1 MKEIIC
7 FSIFYLLFISC
18 QSQKINVNSTIN
30 IEDGSDHKNYF
41 LGNWRLIER
50 NYWDDNNKKAY
61 LLHECEKKQTLTFEK
76 ENTAVFLTKK
86 YVAGRNCDIK
96 SNSGKILVTIN
107 EGSFSYLDLD
117 LKVNERYKIISKTKF
132 TITYNEILEG
142 KIREIE
148 DVYERL

>member
-1 MKEIIC
+1 MKKIIC

-18 QSQKINVNSTIN
+18 QSQRIELNSSDN
-30 IEDGSDHKNYF
+30 IQDSDRKGYF
-41 LGNWRLIER
+41 LGNWKLVGR

-86 YVAGRNCDIK
+86 YVAGKNCDIN

-142 KIREIE
+142 KVREIE
-148 DVYERL
+148 DIYERL